1 MVKDLEGKTV
11 LVTGGNSGIG
21 KPTALALAERGAD
34 VTIIGRN
41 RITCTDAVK
50 EIKAASRN
58 DSVSTVLS
66 YFTSWKREKLLVNL

>member
-41 RITCTDAVK
+41 KITCEEAVK
-50 EIKAASRN
+50 EIKAAAGHDN
-58 DSVSTVLS
+58 VSTNVS
-66 YFTSWKREKLLVNL
+66 S